1 MFPNFRLIRDTALT
15 ARSMLSKARK
25 VLCAVALFLNE
36 LMIKAEMLCDD
47 VVEATEMEL
56 YGNARVVEP

>member
-1 MFPNFRLIRDTALT
+1 MFPNFRLIRDTAIT
-15 ARSMLSKARK
+15 ARRMLSKARK
-25 VLCAVALFLNE
+25 VLCAVALLLNE
-36 LMIKAEMLCDD
+36 LMLKAEMLCDD